1 MDPPVL
7 LCVDDRPEW
16 LKIRKNTLESLGY
29 SVVTATD
36 TLTAMQM
43 LETIPIAAV
52 LVEYELEG
60 IDAEA
65 VALHVK
71 QKLPNQPIIL
81 LSAHPEIP
89 DRTLWLVDDYLL
101 YSQLN
106 LLPESIK
113 RVTHVV
119 RKVAHAAAA

>member
-7 LCVDDRPEW
+7 LCVDERLEW

-43 LETIPIAAV
+43 LETMPIAAV
-52 LVEYELEG
+52 LVEYKLEG

-65 VALHVK
+65 LAFHVK

-89 DRTLWLVDDYLL
+89 ERTLWLVDDYLM
-101 YSQLN
+101 YSQLD

-113 RVTHVV
+113 RVTHLV
-119 RKVAHAAAA
+119 RKVVHAAAA